1 MVLSKSLHMGWT
13 LYQAN
18 FFIATKTTRYV
29 VEKYSNDLV
38 AKIPPQP
45 LEIHTMPENG
55 TNHMTD
61 KNKWKRD
68 KQ

>member
-1 MVLSKSLHMGWT
+1 MGWT

-38 AKIPPQP
+38 AKIPPN
-45 LEIHTMPENG
+45 L
-55 TNHMTD
+55 
-61 KNKWKRD
+61 WKYILCQ
-68 KQ
+68 KMEQTT